1 MSFFLK
7 PSFLQ
12 LPIPFFFFF
21 FSNPF
26 FKPLPIQMASTS

>member
-12 LPIPFFFFF
+12 LPIPSLFF